1 MCENTEKIFMSNE
14 VYAIRARVVLL
25 SCLLSETNIQYWMLQ
40 RFFRRFSCRDVI
52 ALIGSFNLSKRR
64 SKWPMVNSICIF
76 IFQHNIRVCTQNG
89 TSLLSNILIICIIL
103 WHIAPRQD
111 FKLPLISRLLPKFDS
126 VGEKPY

>member
-1 MCENTEKIFMSNE
+1 MKTRKRFLWATRYM
-14 VYAIRARVVLL
+14 
-25 SCLLSETNIQYWMLQ
+25 LSELVWCCWVAYCPRPIFNIGCYKG
-40 RFFRRFSCRDVI
+40 FFRRFSCRDVI
-52 ALIGSFNLSKRR
+52 TLIGSFNLSKRR

-111 FKLPLISRLLPKFDS
+111 FKLLLISRLLPKFDS